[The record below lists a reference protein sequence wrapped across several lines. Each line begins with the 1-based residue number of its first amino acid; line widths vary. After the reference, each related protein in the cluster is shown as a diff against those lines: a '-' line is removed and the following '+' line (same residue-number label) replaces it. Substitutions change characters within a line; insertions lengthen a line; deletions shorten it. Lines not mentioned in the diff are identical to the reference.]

1 MNFFRNSTNK
11 LLIASLLTTA
21 IFAIGLLNFM
31 SMNHSAQ
38 GHEACIPAIAQGAD
52 CSVPQ
57 GNEACLDYHL
67 GIISKLSQAVP
78 SGGKLALLALVLLP
92 IFAWFIQR
100 FHLLLRHF
108 LHIRIRMRWLW
119 EDLVY
124 SISKQF
130 WFLALQEK
138 RDPGF
143 ALL

>member
-57 GNEACLDYHL
+57 GNEGVLRLSL
-67 GIISKLSQAVP
+67 GYNQ
-78 SGGKLALLALVLLP
+78 
-92 IFAWFIQR
+92 
-100 FHLLLRHF
+100 
-108 LHIRIRMRWLW
+108 
-119 EDLVY
+119 
-124 SISKQF
+124 
-130 WFLALQEK
+130 
-138 RDPGF
+138 
-143 ALL
+143 